1 MDHENAGTSAM
12 DALGAER
19 VRLAGLLTSPLAR
32 SRDPVALL
40 RRFAM
45 NAATAIP
52 GVASVRMDHLPT
64 RHMMIPPTL
73 PPTLQATMH
82 LALRFEGWSPSLHGR
97 PVAIDLNC
105 GSGTPGEI
113 ARRLGMALC
122 DVLARQSL
130 RARDASA
137 HGIRLPTTG
146 PHLSTRHLHID
157 AALLAIN
164 RQWGVDVEGEVA
176 CGIEEIHRR
185 TDRYHGGDR
194 LESGGYHVVE
204 TVDPATGGMVR
215 SIGLRTS
222 FLAKG
227 EVRSTQAIFDGW
239 ALDVFN
245 MPILPHTVLTS
256 IVGRP
261 LGDLVSL
268 HAALNGR
275 IVRDIRADDHEVGRY
290 TLTFEP
296 DYVPLDAG

>member
-1 MDHENAGTSAM
+1 MDHETDGAPAL

-19 VRLAGLLTSPLAR
+19 VRFAGLLASPLAR
-32 SRDPVALL
+32 SRDPIALL

-45 NAATAIP
+45 SAATAIP
-52 GVASVRMDHLPT
+52 GVASVRMDHMPT
-64 RHMMIPPTL
+64 RQMGIPPNL
-73 PPTLQATMH
+73 PANMH
-82 LALRFEGWSPSLHGR
+82 LAVRFDGWSPSLHGR
-97 PVAIDLNC
+97 PVAINLNC

-176 CGIEEIHRR
+176 CGIDEIHRR

-204 TVDPATGGMVR
+204 TLDRATGGMIR

-245 MPILPHTVLTS
+245 MPILPHTVLAG

-275 IVRDIRADDHEVGRY
+275 IVRGIRADDHEDGRY

-296 DYVPLDAG
+296 DYVPLDAE

>member
-1 MDHENAGTSAM
+1 MEHEIAGIPAV

-32 SRDPVALL
+32 SRDPIALL

-45 NAATAIP
+45 SAATAIP
-52 GVASVRMDHLPT
+52 GVASVRMDHMPT
-64 RHMMIPPTL
+64 RQMGIPPNL
-73 PPTLQATMH
+73 PANMH
-82 LALRFEGWSPSLHGR
+82 LAVRFDGWSPSLHGR
-97 PVAIDLNC
+97 PVAINLNC

-164 RQWGVDVEGEVA
+164 RQWGVDVEDEVA
-176 CGIEEIHRR
+176 CGIDEIHRR

-204 TVDPATGGMVR
+204 TLDRATGGMIR

-275 IVRDIRADDHEVGRY
+275 IVRGIRADDHEVGRY

-296 DYVPLDAG
+296 DYVPLDAE